1 MENNNKQIQITG
13 NAAEVQ
19 LGGGKR
25 RRSRKADGNADVT
38 KAAGQQTRKQVGG
51 TADQAP
57 APVPVAVA
65 PQPAPTTGAK
75 IYPEQSVPAPALQGG
90 AKTKV
95 ILEPAKKH
103 AAHLAPPAHKKK
115 PNQTRKARK
124 IRVSLTGLG
133 KRMTRHKTIQKESR
147 AVSLDEI
154 KKTLVAAKLIKMES
168 KAPESMLR
176 TMYADYQ
183 TLKKKAL

>member
-1 MENNNKQIQITG
+1 MSSDTKEIKITG
-13 NAAEVQ
+13 GAAEMQ
-19 LGGGKR
+19 MGGGKR
-25 RRSRKADGNADVT
+25 RRSRKADGETEVT
-38 KAAGQQTRKQVGG
+38 KGPQTRKQVGG
-51 TADQAP
+51 TAAQTPTP
-57 APVPVAVA
+57 APVAAA

-103 AAHLAPPAHKKK
+103 AAHLAPPAQKKK
-115 PNQTRKARK
+115 LNQTRKARK

-154 KKTLVAAKLIKMES
+154 KKTLVAAKLIKIES

>member
-1 MENNNKQIQITG
+1 MDTKEIKITG
-13 NAAEVQ
+13 DAAQ
-19 LGGGKR
+19 MQMGGGKR
-25 RRSRKADGNADVT
+25 RRSRKADGETEVT
-38 KAAGQQTRKQVGG
+38 KGPQTRKQIGG
-51 TADQAP
+51 TAAAQAP
-57 APVPVAVA
+57 TPVPVAAA

-75 IYPEQSVPAPALQGG
+75 IYPEQSVPAPVLQGG

-147 AVSLDEI
+147 VVSLDEI
-154 KKTLVAAKLIKMES
+154 KKTLVAAKLIKTES

>member
-183 TLKKKAL
+183 PLKKKAL

>member
-183 TLKKKAL
+183 TLKKMAL

>member
-1 MENNNKQIQITG
+1 MDTKEIKITG

-19 LGGGKR
+19 MGGGKR
-25 RRSRKADGNADVT
+25 RRSRKANENADVT

-51 TADQAP
+51 AAAQAA
-57 APVPVAVA
+57 APVVPTTVAA

-115 PNQTRKARK
+115 SNQTRKARK